1 MPHPELVEGDAA
13 GGLRARVSALLVG
26 VKPGKGYLLQSA
38 TKTDKGFFFAQQNRL
53 TNSKCTGAHGC
64 ATCNL
69 PVVVALAAAPEE
81 EAALAALGVVVVL
94 GAAGPA
100 PAHVRRQ
107 VAPVE

>member
-1 MPHPELVEGDAA
+1 MHHMIHI
-13 GGLRARVSALLVG
+13 
-26 VKPGKGYLLQSA
+26 
-38 TKTDKGFFFAQQNRL
+38 TTQQW
-53 TNSKCTGAHGC
+53 

-100 PAHVRRQ
+100 AAHVRRQ
-107 VAPVE
+107 VAPEGEDILM